1 MSEYCIDDFNKLRD
15 FINFFEFDLSSSS
28 KISQTL
34 NICAVLA
41 EVVLQSG
48 MNYNNVVRPR
58 IVRILKNYPDLNTI
72 DKMNNVLDFNKVQ
85 EILIWKGKIRIKRFL
100 KLVFFLNE
108 QRINSTDELKL
119 WLSLTSNQNQ
129 LLELEGIGPKSLDYL
144 KLLVG
149 ISTIPIDR
157 HLSNFAEM
165 SGVSTKKYD
174 YLSNLYKQVCKYLK
188 VEYHILDS
196 AIWNFMNSLLV

>member
-108 QRINSTDELKL
+108 QIACRQDK
-119 WLSLTSNQNQ
+119 W
-129 LLELEGIGPKSLDYL
+129 
-144 KLLVG
+144 
-149 ISTIPIDR
+149 
-157 HLSNFAEM
+157 
-165 SGVSTKKYD
+165 
-174 YLSNLYKQVCKYLK
+174 
-188 VEYHILDS
+188 
-196 AIWNFMNSLLV
+196 